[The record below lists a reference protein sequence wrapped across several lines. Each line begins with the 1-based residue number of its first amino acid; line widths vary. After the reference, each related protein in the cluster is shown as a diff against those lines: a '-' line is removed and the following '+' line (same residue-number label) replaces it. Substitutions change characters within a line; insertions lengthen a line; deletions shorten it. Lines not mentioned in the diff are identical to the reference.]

1 MTDSISNKDIYEMLE
16 HRMDRFED
24 SIASEIGIIQNRV
37 SVVEKIFNNL
47 AGKVTIGVLVV
58 GTFVG
63 VLSKMVVDFIEG
75 LKA

>member
-1 MTDSISNKDIYEMLE
+1 MPDTITNKDIYEMLE

-24 SIASEIGIIQNRV
+24 SIGKEIGTIQTRV
-37 SVVEKIFNNL
+37 SVVEKLFNNM

-63 VLSKMVVDFIEG
+63 VLSKMVVDFIER